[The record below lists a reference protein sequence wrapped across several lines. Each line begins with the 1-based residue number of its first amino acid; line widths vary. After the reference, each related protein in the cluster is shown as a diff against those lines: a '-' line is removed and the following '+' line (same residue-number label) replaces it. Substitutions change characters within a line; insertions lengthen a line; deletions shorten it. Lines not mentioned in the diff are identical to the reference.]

1 LRYAWT
7 ATPCPVIGLV
17 AGLCLASL
25 DAFGQTPDPNAVNT
39 PAAVAHPDGNPDK
52 KTPHFDILEYVV
64 DGNTVLPTPA
74 VEEAVYPFLGE
85 GKTAGDVDR
94 AREALEEAY
103 RKHGFDIVQVVI
115 PQQGV
120 ESGTIHL
127 QVIENPVGRLRIVNS
142 KYHSLDEIKEA
153 APSMAEGMVLN
164 RKALQ
169 DDIVALNQQS
179 DLKVTPVP
187 KPGQRPGTTD
197 VDLQVEDHLPL
208 HGSLEINNQNNQD
221 TTPLRL
227 VSTVSYDN
235 LWQLGHSLTLSYQVA
250 PENPDDAQVFS
261 GSYLFALP
269 RTPVSFLLYGVKSD
283 SDVAAL
289 AGTDVV
295 GKGNI
300 VGARAI
306 VNFPGTD
313 NFYHSVTAG
322 IDRKDLLQ
330 NVVTGG
336 IESKAPVLY
345 YPITLAYAATLQ
357 DQDTV
362 TQANASLNF
371 AMPGWSS
378 GSTDFDAQRFD
389 ALRQYIYFKASLS
402 RTQPLP
408 LGMILFG
415 KIEGQIT
422 PDPLLSSEQFSMGGE
437 NSVRGY
443 LEAERLGDYGAHTTV
458 ELRSPSFGQSI
469 SPAIND
475 WRVLAFFDG
484 ASLQLQ
490 DPLQGE
496 QDSMRMASL
505 GAGMRFTAFSTI
517 NATLDVGIPLTK
529 GVVTKS
535 GDPRVHFLVSSG
547 F

>member
-1 LRYAWT
+1 M
-7 ATPCPVIGLV
+7 
-17 AGLCLASL
+17 S
-25 DAFGQTPDPNAVNT
+25 
-39 PAAVAHPDGNPDK
+39 
-52 KTPHFDILEYVV
+52 
-64 DGNTVLPTPA
+64 
-74 VEEAVYPFLGE
+74 
-85 GKTAGDVDR
+85 
-94 AREALEEAY
+94 
-103 RKHGFDIVQVVI
+103 I

-120 ESGTIHL
+120 EGGTIHL
-127 QVIENPVGRLRIVNS
+127 QVIENPIGRLRVVNS
-142 KYHSLDEIKEA
+142 KYHSLEQILDN
-153 APSMAEGMVLN
+153 APSMAEGKVLN

-169 DDIVALNQQS
+169 DDIVTLNQQP
-179 DLKVTPVP
+179 DLKVTPAP

-227 VSTVSYDN
+227 VGTVSYDN
-235 LWQLGHSLTLSYQVA
+235 LWQLGHSLSLSYQIA
-250 PENPDDAQVFS
+250 PENPNDAEVLS
-261 GSYLFALP
+261 GTYLFAVP
-269 RTPVSFLLYGVKSD
+269 RTPLSFLFYGVKSD
-283 SDVAAL
+283 SDVAAV

-295 GKGNI
+295 GRGSI
-300 VGARAI
+300 VGARTI
-306 VNFPGTD
+306 INLPGTD
-313 NFYHSVTAG
+313 NFYQSVTGG

-345 YPITLAYAATLQ
+345 YPITLAYSATLQ
-357 DQDTV
+357 NQDTV

-371 AMPGWSS
+371 AIPGWSS

-389 ALRQYIYFKASLS
+389 ALRQYFYFKASLNRS
-402 RTQPLP
+402 QPLP
-408 LGMILFG
+408 LGMVLVG

-422 PDPLLSSEQFSMGGE
+422 PDPLLSSEQLSMGGE

-458 ELRSPSFGQSI
+458 ELRSPSFGQAI
-469 SPAIND
+469 SPEIND

-490 DPLQGE
+490 DPLPGE
-496 QDSMRMASL
+496 QDSMRMASV
-505 GAGMRFTAFSTI
+505 GAGMRFTAFKTI
-517 NATLDVGIPLTK
+517 NAALDIGVPLVK
-529 GVVTKS
+529 GVVTKA
-535 GDPRVHFLVSSG
+535 GEPRIHFLVSSG